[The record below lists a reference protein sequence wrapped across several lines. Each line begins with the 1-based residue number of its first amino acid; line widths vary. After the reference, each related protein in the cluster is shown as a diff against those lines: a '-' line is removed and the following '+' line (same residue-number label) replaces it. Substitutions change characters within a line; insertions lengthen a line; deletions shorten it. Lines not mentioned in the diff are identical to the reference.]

1 MDKETVIQAIS
12 DSELMRRA
20 FAVLRQEDPGP
31 LELVHAGVDN
41 EWKYD
46 GTYRVYGNN
55 GKDYIIVSAF
65 DSVDHGT
72 AMIYTMALFGEFL
85 AARGILTSDIVPSSI
100 VFTTATSNG
109 SGDEYSLIR
118 QRLIEAYVRTGCL
131 RIEQECPNAGEWYSI
146 ILGPGA
152 HDVVQ
157 AVHKLEGKHDT

>member
-20 FAVLRQEDPGP
+20 FAVLHREDPGP
-31 LELVHAGVDN
+31 LKLVHAGVDG
-41 EWKYD
+41 EWKHD
-46 GTYRVYGNN
+46 GTHRIYRNN

-72 AMIYTMALFGEFL
+72 AMMYTMALFGEFL
-85 AARGILTSDIVPSSI
+85 ATKGILTSDIVPSSI
-100 VFTTATSNG
+100 VFTTAIPNASEN
-109 SGDEYSLIR
+109 EYSLIR

-131 RIEQECPNAGEWYSI
+131 RIEQECPNAGGWYSV

-157 AVHKLEGKHDT
+157 AVHELEAKHDT